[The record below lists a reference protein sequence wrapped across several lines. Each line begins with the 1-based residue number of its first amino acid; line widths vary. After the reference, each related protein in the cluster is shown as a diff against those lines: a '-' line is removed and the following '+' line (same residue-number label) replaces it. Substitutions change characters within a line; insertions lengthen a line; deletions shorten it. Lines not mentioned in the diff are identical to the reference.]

1 MQAKDNEDNEAH
13 EETMTTA
20 DATLEIFGTTTSP
33 FVRRVRVVA
42 IERAISFSLVD
53 TNSAD
58 GQSRLRALSPVWKV
72 PTARFANGLV
82 VWDSRVIIDVLCRD
96 GWSPLRSP
104 PRDITAAL
112 DEENVVNAI
121 DEALLAL
128 IRRFYLTKDGAP
140 VDAPALVK
148 DNARAENILRWV
160 EGRIRDDKYV
170 GAFGAGHGFGRAELA
185 LFTAVQWMRFRNAV
199 DVSGTFPKLAAFEA
213 SWAER
218 ASLASTR
225 PGPL

>member
-1 MQAKDNEDNEAH
+1 
-13 EETMTTA
+13 MTTA
-20 DATLEIFGTTTSP
+20 EAALEIFGTTTSP

-42 IERAISFSLVD
+42 IERAIPFSLVD
-53 TNSAD
+53 TNTTD

-104 PRDITAAL
+104 PHDTTAAL
-112 DEENVVNAI
+112 DEENTVNAI

-140 VDAPALVK
+140 VDAAAHVK
-148 DNARAENILRWV
+148 DKARAENILRWL

-170 GAFGAGHGFGRAELA
+170 GAFGAGHGLGRAELA
-185 LFTAVQWMRFRNAV
+185 LLTAIEWMRFRDVV
-199 DVSGTFPKLAAFEA
+199 DISGAFPKLAAFEA

-218 ASLASTR
+218 ASFAATR
-225 PGPL
+225 PGSASNST